1 MKTTVLIPAYCPDE
15 KLLRFADELA
25 ENGCEVLV
33 VNDGSPAEYDRIFER
48 LGCTVISCAEN
59 RGKGHALK
67 TGIQWLQE
75 NTEGPYTVVTADAD
89 GQHLTEDVLKV
100 RDEALLHPD
109 SLVLGC
115 RNFSQEDVPARS
127 RIGNRLTAKVFR
139 LFAGTPLSDTQ
150 TGLRAWSDL
159 LSGIMLNIPGDRYE
173 YEMNVL
179 LECAQLKIPFR
190 EVPIQTIYED
200 SNSCS
205 HFRALRDSLRIAGQL
220 LAFASSSLACFAID
234 WLLFTVLTLAG
245 AGIAA
250 ANIAARLVSASCN
263 YVINRNT
270 VFKNDGS
277 PLRYALLAAAVLAAN
292 TALLYVFVSGLHM
305 NALAAKIVTEAI
317 LFTVSYTAQKHFVFT
332 SERSTMKNRFLYI
345 PDALLICAVSTYTL
359 LDAFVIPKQYAS
371 VPVPE
376 TSVQEQDT
384 ASAEIIEDE
393 LSQPVVTDTS
403 YADDNITVSVATYRY
418 LDTTVY
424 AADVQISDI
433 SYLQSVFAQDSYG
446 RNITDTVSS
455 MAEASSAVLAVNGD
469 YYGAREKGYVLRN
482 GVLYRSSSS
491 GAEDLVI
498 HADGSFTVIDEDDVS
513 AEELLEDGALQV
525 YSFGP
530 ALITDYEIAVD
541 ADDEVGH
548 AMSSNQR
555 TAVCEIEPLHYL
567 FVVSD
572 GRTDE
577 SEGLSLREFAEF
589 LSGLGVKTAYNLDG
603 GGSSTM
609 VFMGE
614 VINRPTTNGKR
625 IKERSVSDS
634 VCIIS

>member
-15 KLLRFADELA
+15 KLLRFAEELS
-25 ENGCEVLV
+25 ENGCTVLV
-33 VNDGSPAEYDRIFER
+33 VNDGSPAEYSMIFER
-48 LGCTVISCAEN
+48 LGCTVLSYTEN

-67 TGIQWLQE
+67 TGLRWLQE
-75 NTEGPYTVVTADAD
+75 NMEGPYITVTADAD
-89 GQHLTEDVLKV
+89 GQHKTEDVLKV
-100 RDEALLHPD
+100 RDEAAAHPGA
-109 SLVLGC
+109 LVLGC
-115 RNFSQEDVPARS
+115 RDFSGEDVPARS

-139 LFAGTPLSDTQ
+139 LFAGTALSDTQ
-150 TGLRAWSDL
+150 TGLRAWDD
-159 LSGIMLNIPGDRYE
+159 MLNGILLNIGGDRYE

-190 EVPIQTIYED
+190 EVRIQTVYED
-200 SNSCS
+200 NNSCS

-220 LAFASSSLACFAID
+220 LTFASSSLACFVID
-234 WLLFTVLTLAG
+234 WLLFTVLTLLG
-245 AGIAA
+245 ANIAA
-250 ANIAARLVSASCN
+250 ANITARLVSASCN
-263 YVINRNT
+263 YTINQNT
-270 VFKNDGS
+270 VFRNSGS
-277 PLRYALLAAAVLAAN
+277 PLRYAALAAAVLACN
-292 TALLYVFVSGLHM
+292 TAMLYLLTQGLHM
-305 NALAAKIVTEAI
+305 NVLLAKIITEI
-317 LFTVSYTAQKHFVFT
+317 VLFAVSYTAQKHFVFT
-332 SERSTMKNRFLYI
+332 SERNVMKKRFLYI
-345 PDALLICAVSTYTL
+345 PDALLIGAVTAYTL

-371 VPVPE
+371 VQAPG
-376 TSVQEQDT
+376 TAQQEQET
-384 ASAEIIEDE
+384 AAVDLIEDE
-393 LSQPVVTDTS
+393 ISVPAVTDTS
-403 YADDNITVSVATYRY
+403 YTDKNISVSVETYRY

-424 AADVQISDI
+424 VADVEISDI
-433 SYLQSVFAQDSYG
+433 RYLQSVFAEDSYG

-455 MAEASSAVLAVNGD
+455 MAESSSAVLAVNGD

-498 HADGSFTVIDEDDVS
+498 HADGSFSIIDEDEVS
-513 AEELLEDGALQV
+513 AEELLESGALQV

-530 ALITDYEIAVD
+530 ALIIDSEIAVD

-555 TAVCEIEPLHYL
+555 TAVCEISPLHYL

-577 SEGLSLREFAEF
+577 SEGLSLLEFAEF
-589 LSGLGVKTAYNLDG
+589 LSGLDVKTAYNLDG

-609 VFMGE
+609 VFMGK
-614 VINRPTTNGKR
+614 VINNPTTNGNR